1 MLKKLLIFFIALAPI
16 AAVAQDVKIAYIN
29 AQEVFA
35 AMPELSNIET
45 QLSQKQ
51 EQINKNGQALID
63 EFNKKAE
70 EFEATSAN
78 SSETVI
84 QDQQKQLQSIQER
97 YQLFL
102 QNSQQEMSQLQ
113 QQLLEPL
120 NQKIAEAIKSVGDTN
135 NYTFVFDVST
145 MQSPIVYVNPSATN
159 ITQDVKTQLGL

>member
-70 EFEATSAN
+70 EFEASTSTA
-78 SSETVI
+78 SETVI
-84 QDQQKQLQSIQER
+84 QDQQKQLQS
-97 YQLFL
+97 
-102 QNSQQEMSQLQ
+102 
-113 QQLLEPL
+113 
-120 NQKIAEAIKSVGDTN
+120 QKN
-135 NYTFVFDVST
+135 
-145 MQSPIVYVNPSATN
+145 
-159 ITQDVKTQLGL
+159 KTRKH

>member
-70 EFEATSAN
+70 EFETSSAN
-78 SSETVI
+78 SSETVK

-102 QNSQQEMSQLQ
+102 QNSQQEMTQLQ

-135 NYTFVFDVST
+135 NYTYVFDVST

>member
-70 EFEATSAN
+70 EFETSSCKFIRN
-78 SSETVI
+78 CNTRSTKTVTI
-84 QDQQKQLQSIQER
+84 YSGEISTL
-97 YQLFL
+97 LA
-102 QNSQQEMSQLQ
+102 NSQQEMNQL
-113 QQLLEPL
+113 
-120 NQKIAEAIKSVGDTN
+120 S
-135 NYTFVFDVST
+135 S
-145 MQSPIVYVNPSATN
+145 SS
-159 ITQDVKTQLGL
+159 